1 MVAKKVKSTKKAD
14 LELRKFSV
22 QIAACVEG
30 GFTSAKADEIYKFVK
45 TGIVTK
51 TPEVTK
57 K

>member
-1 MVAKKVKSTKKAD
+1 MEAKKAKSTKKAD

-22 QIAACVEG
+22 QIAACAEG
-30 GFTSAKADEIYKFVK
+30 GFNISKADEIYKFVK
-45 TGIVTK
+45 TGLVTK